1 MYKYKY
7 TKQDIMKMV
16 EDEDVKFIR
25 LQFTDLFGQMKNA
38 AIMSSQLEKVLDKN
52 MKFDSSSISCFG
64 KIDESD
70 MYLVPNPDT
79 FVIFPWRPQQ
89 GKVARLICDI
99 YKSDG
104 TEFERNPRY
113 VLEHVLKEAADMGYS
128 FFAGPECEF
137 FLFNT
142 DDEGK
147 PTTQT
152 HDEGGYFDIAP
163 IDNGENCR
171 RDICMTLEEMG
182 FEIESSHHE
191 RAHGQHEVVFSHGE
205 ALETADKIMTFKL
218 VVKTIAKRHG
228 LHATFMPK
236 PITGAAGSGMHINM
250 SLFKDGE
257 NIFYDKEGK
266 NTLSRTG
273 YSFMAGILKYMPEF
287 SFITNPIVN
296 SYKRLVTGFE
306 APEYVGW
313 SSNNRSLMVRVP
325 LFSDMDSAR
334 IELRNPDPAANPYLV
349 LAACLASGLEGIKQN
364 IPVPRNIN
372 VNMFDITKDEAKTLG
387 VENLPIS
394 LNEAIKKAS
403 QSEFV
408 KKVLGD
414 DLTKA
419 YIEEK
424 EKEYGDYRAQ
434 ITKWEIEKYLT
445 IY

>member
-1 MYKYKY
+1 MKY
-7 TKQDIMKMV
+7 TKQDIMNMV
-16 EDEDVKFIR
+16 RDEDVKFVR

-38 AIMSSQLEKVLDKN
+38 AIMSSQLERVIDRN
-52 MKFDSSSISCFG
+52 MSFDSSSISCFG

-70 MYLVPNPDT
+70 MYLVPDTDT

-99 YKSDG
+99 YRSGGEVFGRD
-104 TEFERNPRY
+104 PRS
-113 VLEHVLKEAADMGYS
+113 VLKRVLKEAEAMGYS
-128 FFAGPECEF
+128 FSAGPECEF

-142 DDEGK
+142 DDDGK

-171 RDICMTLEEMG
+171 RDICMTLEDMG
-182 FEIESSHHE
+182 FDIKSSHHE
-191 RAHGQHEVVFSHGE
+191 TAHGQHEIVFRHGE
-205 ALETADKIMTFKL
+205 ALKTADNIITFKL

-250 SLFKDGE
+250 SLFKNGE
-257 NIFYDKEGK
+257 NIFYDKGSK
-266 NTLSRTG
+266 YALSQTG
-273 YSFMAGILKYMPEF
+273 YSFMAGILRYMPEF

-325 LFSDMDSAR
+325 VFSDSESAR
-334 IELRNPDPAANPYLV
+334 IELRNPDPASNPYLV

-364 IPVPRNIN
+364 IPVPRNMN
-372 VNMFDITKDEAKTLG
+372 VNMYDITKEEAAALG

-394 LNEAIKKAS
+394 LNEAIKKAAK
-403 QSEFV
+403 SEFV

-419 YIEEK
+419 YIEVK
-424 EKEYGDYRAQ
+424 EREYADYRAQ
-434 ITKWEIEKYLT
+434 ITKWETEKYLT